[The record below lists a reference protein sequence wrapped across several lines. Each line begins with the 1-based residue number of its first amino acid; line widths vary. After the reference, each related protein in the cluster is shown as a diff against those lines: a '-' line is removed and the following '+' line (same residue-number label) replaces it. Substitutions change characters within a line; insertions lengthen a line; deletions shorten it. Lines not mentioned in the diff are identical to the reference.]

1 MYQHQICLGFN
12 PARVVIGSGEALPL
26 KSGADMKLMVS
37 MLSPEEKQ
45 IEAAREEL
53 RQYVDLLCK
62 EVNETDLPPFCAI
75 NHSIP
80 LIDKSLV
87 YLWHPSR
94 CPEAFRTQWAEKRD
108 AYLKSG

>member
-1 MYQHQICLGFN
+1 
-12 PARVVIGSGEALPL
+12 
-26 KSGADMKLMVS
+26 MKLMVS
-37 MLSPEEKQ
+37 MLSPEEIQ

-80 LIDKSLV
+80 LIDDIRKKGFGLGETQAALGNFFSPRV
-87 YLWHPSR
+87 YLAP
-94 CPEAFRTQWAEKRD
+94 WAS
-108 AYLKSG
+108 SGISGCL